1 MNRWIIKCSP
11 TPTRS
16 TPIKHGWI
24 VKQVNWSYWRLNGL
38 TLTLMLLPGR
48 QAGRRGRAQA
58 TGSGREREAAII
70 PRQCNLRTHYDLT
83 SNNMYVV
90 WFMFTVTVSNY
101 SWPWLLNVVSYH
113 NWQKYFNEILMVWRP
128 WGLGRRCTRAQ
139 RILKNEILDGL
150 QQRLDI
156 N

>member
-1 MNRWIIKCSP
+1 MNNKMFSNSNSLHSNQAWMDSQTSKL
-11 TPTRS
+11 
-16 TPIKHGWI
+16 K
-24 VKQVNWSYWRLNGL
+24 
-38 TLTLMLLPGR
+38 LLKTERTHSHTDVVAR

-58 TGSGREREAAII
+58 TGSGREREAAIT

-101 SWPWLLNVVSYH
+101 SSPWLLNVVSYH